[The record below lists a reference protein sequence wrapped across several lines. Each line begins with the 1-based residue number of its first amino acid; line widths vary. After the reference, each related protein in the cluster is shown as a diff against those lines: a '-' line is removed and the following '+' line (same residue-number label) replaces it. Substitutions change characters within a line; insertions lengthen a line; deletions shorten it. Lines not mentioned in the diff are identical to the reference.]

1 MNIVVDMNLS
11 PAWCDYLAEHGH
23 HAQHWSTIGPS
34 AASDE
39 SIMRWAREH
48 DALVLTHD
56 LDFGAI
62 LAATGADSPSVIQ
75 LRILDVMPQT
85 VGEVVVRVLN
95 EFCEPWVA
103 GALVA
108 VDVQKMRVRLLPL
121 NRGV

>member
-11 PAWCDYLAEHGH
+11 PAWCEYLAARGH
-23 HAQHWSTIGPS
+23 DAMHWSKLGPH

-39 SIMRWAREH
+39 SIMRWARDH
-48 DALVLTHD
+48 DAIVLTHD

-62 LAATGADSPSVIQ
+62 LAATGDTSPSVIQ
-75 LRILDVMPQT
+75 LRVLDVMPEA
-85 VGEVVVRVLN
+85 VGDVVTRVLR
-95 EFCEPWVA
+95 EFEPQLTE

-121 NRGV
+121 RRSS